1 MNITEQLLCAL
12 ISISIGGSVM
22 YIGVKVYDQVEETMS
37 FTTLAT
43 DPNIS
48 ISQLE
53 IRAKQEA
60 ERRAAQAKSYAA
72 QVQ

>member
-1 MNITEQLLCAL
+1 
-12 ISISIGGSVM
+12 M

-37 FTTLAT
+37 FTTLTT

-72 QVQ
+72 NAL